1 MEFAAYAGPSAP
13 PDSDVI
19 YTAVIKGA
27 LSPDAGLVS
36 IMMQQAHSS
45 ETTRAKLSIE
55 EAAVRARCRRG
66 HAGLVMSSQAALI
79 AGAFRVF
86 SFSSIVRWKVTG
98 WQVWLLRVQCKDPD
112 LIFRKSVRNSTSEI
126 RIFFKF
132 SGPCLSCAGTQV
144 MPV

>member
-1 MEFAAYAGPSAP
+1 
-13 PDSDVI
+13 
-19 YTAVIKGA
+19 
-27 LSPDAGLVS
+27 
-36 IMMQQAHSS
+36 MMQQAHSS

-66 HAGLVMSSQAALI
+66 HAGLAIPSQAALI
-79 AGAFRVF
+79 AGAFRAF

-98 WQVWLLRVQCKDPD
+98 CQARLLHAHCKDPD
-112 LIFRKSVRNSTSEI
+112 LIFRKPVRNTISET